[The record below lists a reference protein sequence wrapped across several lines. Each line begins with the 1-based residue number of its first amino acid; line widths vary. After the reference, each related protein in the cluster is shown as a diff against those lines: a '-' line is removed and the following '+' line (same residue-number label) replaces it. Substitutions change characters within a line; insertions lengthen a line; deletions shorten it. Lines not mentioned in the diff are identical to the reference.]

1 MQPHNPKQQTVSIEN
16 HTAGYADK
24 CCAASRAIMS
34 MLPPAPNG
42 TTMVT
47 GLEGQSAAAIEPD
60 NRAIAASPEKTTS
73 QRAMHINS
81 RTVGDSGLAH
91 APEIVNAA

>member
-1 MQPHNPKQQTVSIEN
+1 
-16 HTAGYADK
+16 
-24 CCAASRAIMS
+24 MS
-34 MLPPAPNG
+34 VLPPAPNG

-73 QRAMHINS
+73 SLSARCTTDAAA
-81 RTVGDSGLAH
+81 GLLFSFDRGLRSM
-91 APEIVNAA
+91 N